1 MFMTH
6 RTSRLCL
13 PPLIGVAILLAACQ
27 GPGLL
32 PAPPPDPV
40 ADDPAGEQPHMTP
53 ESPDGQPDATPM
65 TLPGAMPTLNTFDAR
80 AGEADGLLRFKVAFS
95 GSATAPVTVS
105 YATEDRTTT
114 AGADYQ
120 PASGVLTFAPE
131 AAAAQWIDVPITDD
145 NVAED
150 AEILILRLSDPAN
163 AELAVTTATAT
174 IVDNDRRAITVEPSA
189 LNVAE
194 GGAAHYAVMLG
205 SQPTGPV
212 TVTPTTASAELTLT
226 PAALRFTPADWR
238 TAKTVTVTAT
248 EDDDALADA
257 AVQLAHEVRG
267 GGYGGVAGA
276 PVAVTIVEDD
286 VSTLALA
293 PAHASEAAGT
303 MRFAVTLSL
312 AHDADVTVDYAT
324 GAATDTAVE
333 GQDYTRT
340 TGTLTFPARST
351 AAQTISVTVRDD
363 EQDEDDEWFTVTLR
377 NPTHATLAGGAAT
390 LAATGRID
398 DDDSRS
404 RVAVADAR
412 LTEGGGALRF
422 NVSLV
427 PASGRTVTVDY
438 ATADGT
444 AAAGSDYTTVTGTL
458 TFPTAVTVRTIS
470 VPVLD
475 DQDHEHTETF
485 TVTLSVPVNA
495 TLSSTGRTATGT
507 IDDNDLP
514 PQMSIND
521 ATLTEGSNDEPMHFT
536 VSLDRAAG
544 GAVTVDYATAD
555 DTAAAGSDYTMARGT
570 LTIQSGSTAQTIP
583 VTILADS
590 ASEHTET
597 FTVTLSN
604 PTGAALADATATGTI
619 VDSANPSAL
628 ELSTLQVTGG
638 TGAMYPEFS
647 PDTLHY
653 ALTCN
658 NSTTLEVSAE
668 AAPSGAVVTL
678 LRANSDDNQ
687 ASTGSL
693 QDVPVPVNRDH
704 DVAIEVSDGGD
715 ATTYVIHCIP
725 PSFPD
730 IKVLKKTADVS
741 DGLMLVTP
749 RYGGTRFTALIDN
762 NGVPR
767 FHRASG
773 FHFRH
778 YRNGPTIDGEQ
789 VRYSV
794 GVVYPKIDLLNGDFE
809 VIRTLQKDMTGTRLD
824 AHDFLFTDDGDYLF
838 NLRVAATRDLSMRHD
853 ILDTDN
859 NPFGV
864 VDVTDSVLQ
873 VMTPDGMEKF
883 RWNSWNHLT
892 IYPDCQL
899 RAFPGQYAHLNAF
912 QIVQS
917 DGDGDGDIVASFRGC
932 AQVLRIDGT
941 TGAVKW
947 KLGGTEPDP
956 DTDPNADSS
965 TEYLEIVG
973 DDEGEFCG
981 QHHVTLT
988 EWGSV
993 VLFDNG
999 VFCLGPRKAETP
1011 FTRAVEYDISSGTQ
1025 AVHVHEF
1032 RPLPGHGYSEVA
1044 GSVTVLER
1052 NRWLVA
1058 WGRHTAVTA
1067 NLADVPSIV
1076 EVDPSTGTTYLEL
1089 HLSKSGTLAFSY
1101 RVYRVPESQITIPL
1115 NLP

>member
-6 RTSRLCL
+6 RTSRPHL
-13 PPLIGVAILLAACQ
+13 PPLIGIAILLAACQ
-27 GPGLL
+27 GPGLP

-53 ESPDGQPDATPM
+53 ETPGGQPEATPV
-65 TLPGAMPTLNTFDAR
+65 TLTGGMPTLTTFDAR

-174 IVDNDRRAITVEPSA
+174 IVDNDRRAITVEPDA

-194 GGAAHYAVMLG
+194 GGAAHYMVMLG

-238 TAKTVTVTAT
+238 AAKTVTVTAT

-267 GGYGGVAGA
+267 GGYGGVAVA

-340 TGTLTFPARST
+340 TGTLSFPARST

-363 EQDEDDEWFTVTLR
+363 EQDEDNEWFTVTLR

-475 DQDHEHTETF
+475 DQDHEHTESF

-521 ATLTEGSNDEPMHFT
+521 ATLTEGSNDEMHFT

-570 LTIQSGSTAQTIP
+570 LTIQSGSMAQTIP

-590 ASEHTET
+590 ASEHNET

-653 ALTCN
+653 ALTCT
-658 NSTTLEVSAE
+658 NSTTLDVTAQ
-668 AAPSGAVVTL
+668 ALRTTAQLTL
-678 LRANSDDNQ
+678 LRADTAQNVVATGTLATAITVDQDDDIAIELSDAGDTVTYVVHCLP
-687 ASTGSL
+687 A
-693 QDVPVPVNRDH
+693 DFPVIDILARES
-704 DVAIEVSDGGD
+704 EVSDG
-715 ATTYVIHCIP
+715 
-725 PSFPD
+725 
-730 IKVLKKTADVS
+730 L
-741 DGLMLVTP
+741 LLVTP
-749 RYGGTRFTALIDN
+749 RLETDTFLAIIDN

-767 FHRASG
+767 FHRHAIEARN
-773 FHFRH
+773 FRRH
-778 YRNGPTIDGEQ
+778 ADG
-789 VRYSV
+789 RYSFNLAN
-794 GVVYPKIDLLNGDFE
+794 GVRI
-809 VIRTLQKDMTGTRLD
+809 LD
-824 AHDFLFTDDGDYLF
+824 AQLENMMTLSPLPPFVDTDPHDFLITDEGNYVFIDYLP
-838 NLRVAATRDLSMRHD
+838 ATRDACD
-853 ILDTDN
+853 F
-859 NPFGV
+859 NPCTPGT
-864 VDVTDSVLQ
+864 VDMITVRDSWIQEVTPGGDKVF
-873 VMTPDGMEKF
+873 E
-883 RWNSWNHLT
+883 WNSGDHLKLS
-892 IYPDCQL
+892 DCKL
-899 RAFPGQYAHLNAF
+899 RIQQNDYAHLNSLYLA
-912 QIVQS
+912 
-917 DGDGDGDIVASFRGC
+917 GGDIVASFRHC
-932 AQVLRIDGT
+932 NTVVRIDRSGGTGRLVWQVGGTSPPRDAATHYLAIVDDT
-941 TGAVKW
+941 TG
-947 KLGGTEPDP
+947 E
-956 DTDPNADSS
+956 N
-965 TEYLEIVG
+965 
-973 DDEGEFCG
+973 EFCG
-981 QHHVTLT
+981 QHSAILS
-988 EWGSV
+988 ESGALL
-993 VLFDNG
+993 LFDNG
-999 VFCLGPRKAETP
+999 ELCDGTRKDR
-1011 FTRAVEYDISSGTQ
+1011 TRFSRVVEYELVITDTTKEAVFQRQYLLPSGNGF
-1025 AVHVHEF
+1025 AF
-1032 RPLPGHGYSEVA
+1032 AR
-1044 GSVTVLER
+1044 GSVVELP
-1052 NRWLVA
+1052 NDNWLIA
-1058 WGRHTAVTA
+1058 WGTLKMASLPYNRQ
-1067 NLADVPSIV
+1067 LSIS
-1076 EVDPSTGTTYLEL
+1076 EVDPDAES
-1089 HLSKSGTLAFSY
+1089 SGVSLLDVSMYSPSDRQHIYTY
-1101 RVYRVPESQITIPL
+1101 RVYREDETTVDIPL
-1115 NLP
+1115 SLP

>member
-6 RTSRLCL
+6 RTSCLCL
-13 PPLIGVAILLAACQ
+13 LPLIGVAILLAACQ
-27 GPGLL
+27 GPGLP

-40 ADDPAGEQPHMTP
+40 SDDPAGEQPHMTP
-53 ESPDGQPDATPM
+53 ETPGGQPEATPG
-65 TLPGAMPTLNTFDAR
+65 TPAGGMPTLTTFDAR

-150 AEILILRLSDPAN
+150 AEILMLRLSDPAN
-163 AELAVTTATAT
+163 AELAVTTVTAT
-174 IVDNDRRAITVEPSA
+174 IVDNDRRAIIVEPGA

-194 GGAAHYAVMLG
+194 GGAAHYTVMLG

-212 TVTPTTASAELTLT
+212 TVTVTPTAASAELTLT
-226 PAALRFTPADWR
+226 PAALRFTAGDWR
-238 TAKTVTVTAT
+238 AAKTVTVTAT
-248 EDDDALADA
+248 QDDDALADA

-267 GGYGGVAGA
+267 GGYGGVPGA

-324 GAATDTAVE
+324 GADSDTAVE
-333 GQDYTRT
+333 GHDYTRT
-340 TGTLTFPARST
+340 TGTLSFPARST

-377 NPTHATLAGGAAT
+377 NPTHATLAGGTAT

-458 TFPTAVTVRTIS
+458 IFPTAVTVRTIS

-485 TVTLSVPVNA
+485 TVTLSAPVNA
-495 TLSSTGRTATGT
+495 ALASTGRTATGT

-514 PQMSIND
+514 PQISIND

-555 DTAAAGSDYTMARGT
+555 DTAAAGLDYTMARGT

-638 TGAMYPEFS
+638 TDAMYPEFS

-658 NSTTLEVSAE
+658 NSTTLDVTAQ
-668 AAPSGAVVTL
+668 ALRTTAQLTL
-678 LRANSDDNQ
+678 LRADTAQNVVATGTLTTAITVDQDDDIAIELSDAGDTVTYVVHCLP
-687 ASTGSL
+687 AAFPAIDILARGS
-693 QDVPVPVNRDH
+693 
-704 DVAIEVSDGGD
+704 EVSDG
-715 ATTYVIHCIP
+715 
-725 PSFPD
+725 
-730 IKVLKKTADVS
+730 L
-741 DGLMLVTP
+741 LLVTP
-749 RYGGTRFTALIDN
+749 RAQQLNTDRYLAIIDN

-767 FHRASG
+767 FHRHVNSVRNLR
-773 FHFRH
+773 RH
-778 YRNGPTIDGEQ
+778 ADG
-789 VRYSV
+789 RYSFHLAN
-794 GVVYPKIDLLNGDFE
+794 GVRI
-809 VIRTLQKDMTGTRLD
+809 LD
-824 AHDFLFTDDGDYLF
+824 AQLENMMTLSPLPPFIDTDPHDFLITDEGNYVFIDYLP
-838 NLRVAATRDLSMRHD
+838 ATRDACD
-853 ILDTDN
+853 F
-859 NPFGV
+859 NPCTPGT
-864 VDVTDSVLQ
+864 VDMITVRDSWIQEVTPGGDKVF
-873 VMTPDGMEKF
+873 E
-883 RWNSWNHLT
+883 WNSGDHLKLS
-892 IYPDCQL
+892 DCKLGIQ
-899 RAFPGQYAHLNAF
+899 QNDYAHLNSLYLA
-912 QIVQS
+912 
-917 DGDGDGDIVASFRGC
+917 GGDIVASFRHCNTVVKIDRSGGTGRLVW
-932 AQVLRIDGT
+932 QVGGTAPPRDAATDYLTVVDDT
-941 TGAVKW
+941 TG
-947 KLGGTEPDP
+947 E
-956 DTDPNADSS
+956 N
-965 TEYLEIVG
+965 
-973 DDEGEFCG
+973 EFCG
-981 QHHVTLT
+981 QHSAILS
-988 EWGSV
+988 ESGALL
-993 VLFDNG
+993 LFDNG
-999 VFCLGPRKAETP
+999 ELCDGPRKDR
-1011 FTRAVEYDISSGTQ
+1011 TRFSRVVEYELVITDTTKEAVFQRQYLLPSGNGF
-1025 AVHVHEF
+1025 AVA
-1032 RPLPGHGYSEVA
+1032 R
-1044 GSVTVLER
+1044 GSVVELP
-1052 NRWLVA
+1052 NDNWLIA
-1058 WGRHTAVTA
+1058 WGTLKMASLPYNRQ
-1067 NLADVPSIV
+1067 LSIS
-1076 EVDPSTGTTYLEL
+1076 EVDPDAES
-1089 HLSKSGTLAFSY
+1089 SGVSVLDVNMYSPSDREHMFTY
-1101 RVYRVPESQITIPL
+1101 RVYREDETTVDIPL
-1115 NLP
+1115 SLP